1 MRSHQSMDYQPADVS
16 WFAMSISIFTLI
28 LVLVYISIGS
38 CPAPAPPRHSRV
50 VKKIIIMP
58 SDHP

>member
-1 MRSHQSMDYQPADVS
+1 MDYQPADVS